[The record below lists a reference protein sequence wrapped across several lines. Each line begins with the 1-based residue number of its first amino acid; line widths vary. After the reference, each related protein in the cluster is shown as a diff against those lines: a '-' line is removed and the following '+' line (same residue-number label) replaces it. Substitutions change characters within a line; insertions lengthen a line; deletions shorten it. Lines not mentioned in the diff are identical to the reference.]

1 MWYKYMFKFSC
12 ISTYISIVVCIDVIG
27 AFHELGYTQTIAKNR
42 KIQINLV
49 LKDLKYVLQFE
60 YLEQLIF

>member
-1 MWYKYMFKFSC
+1 MWYNYMFKFSC
-12 ISTYISIVVCIDVIG
+12 ILTYNSIVVCIDVIG
-27 AFHELGYTQTIAKNR
+27 AFHELGYTQTVAGNM
-42 KIQINLV
+42 KIQINHV